1 MKLNQ
6 IRFAVAMLALLS
18 LPALAQAQTVDMAGD
33 WILTVTTDTGVTNP
47 TLTLMQEGDALTGE
61 YSSATLGTAKVRGTV
76 REGTVTIS
84 FEADLQGQLIPVIYR
99 GTVDDKGEWSGSLD
113 IADGALMGSFT
124 ATKS

>member
-99 GTVDDKGEWSGSLD
+99 GTVDDEGEWSGSLD

>member
-6 IRFAVAMLALLS
+6 IRFAVAILALLS

-99 GTVDDKGEWSGSLD
+99 GTVDDEGEWSGSLD

>member
-1 MKLNQ
+1 
-6 IRFAVAMLALLS
+6 
-18 LPALAQAQTVDMAGD
+18 MAGD

-99 GTVDDKGEWSGSLD
+99 GTVDDEGEWSGSLD